1 MSIQSK
7 RAIAGVVAL
16 GCIGVLVLFGW
27 AMRDA
32 RDRAELAS
40 LRATSAERTAVRAAR
55 STAGSAELAAS
66 CEAQARADLDS
77 AHARIRALETSLRA
91 VAATH
96 PCRVHLPGPIDD
108 APRPLMCED
117 RTSWWA
123 EPLPTLGVL
132 CYPPEARVL
141 ARFAQD

>member
-1 MSIQSK
+1 VNDEGR
-7 RAIAGVVAL
+7 RAAVGIVILACL
-16 GCIGVLVLFGW
+16 GVLVLFGW
-27 AMRDA
+27 ALRDA

-40 LRATSAERTAVRAAR
+40 RRAAGAERAAVRAAR
-55 STAGSAELAAS
+55 QTAGSAELVAS
-66 CEAQARADLDS
+66 CEAQARAELDS
-77 AHARIRALETSLRA
+77 AHARIRALEVSLRA
-91 VAATH
+91 VAATN
-96 PCRVHLPGPIDD
+96 PCRVRLPAPVED

-141 ARFAQD
+141 DWAAED

>member
-32 RDRAELAS
+32 RDRAEQAS
-40 LRATSAERTAVRAAR
+40 RRAASAERMAVRAAR

-77 AHARIRALETSLRA
+77 AHARIRALEVSLRA
-91 VAATH
+91 VAATN
-96 PCRVHLPGPIDD
+96 PCRVRLPRPLDD
-108 APRPLMCED
+108 APRPLWCED

-132 CYPPEARVL
+132 CYPPEVRVL
-141 ARFAQD
+141 DWD